1 MELLTNLSPTI
12 KANTIQIAVISFFV
26 ESYWI
31 WCAMCVFVM
40 VVVVFSF
47 LKKIAETY
55 MNHMTTSEKA
65 VKRHKFKSNLESV
78 YIYQLIVC
86 ILNFR
91 FIRINVL
98 WHFHL
103 SFVWV
108 WVWVCVNRTVCLCW
122 FFFCFVRKITV
133 QSLVIPINVQ
143 MKRCAN
149 STFFRNKWK
158 RRRKNMV
165 NEMKWKTH

>member
-1 MELLTNLSPTI
+1 
-12 KANTIQIAVISFFV
+12 
-26 ESYWI
+26 
-31 WCAMCVFVM
+31 MCVFVM

-47 LKKIAETY
+47 FKKIAETY

-103 SFVWV
+103 SFV
-108 WVWVCVNRTVCLCW
+108 
-122 FFFCFVRKITV
+122 
-133 QSLVIPINVQ
+133 
-143 MKRCAN
+143 
-149 STFFRNKWK
+149 
-158 RRRKNMV
+158 
-165 NEMKWKTH
+165 